1 LGLLVGKIGDRPVK
15 SIKMRAQFINPEIV
29 LWLKRN
35 RLPPDSVECNSVRL
49 PDIMPDTS
57 QLPLGNK
64 PSQRLMFAY
73 QGASLIVV
81 LSGLGWFFY
90 FASVDNWPLAYTD
103 LTMVALGGLGW
114 LLIRNHQINA
124 ALILSE
130 VAFLIF
136 TIGFCLVF
144 DVPTEANPR
153 VSHLF
158 LPAIALLAYFNYL
171 REKSNFQL
179 VVIAASLLSFI
190 FFSSTKT
197 ALPFAQS
204 VPDEVRYLGI
214 WINST
219 LATAMLCGGVYA
231 IHRAS
236 TGQTGISRA
245 LRTAVRDNQ
254 MELHF
259 QPQLDNARQI
269 IGAEALLRWKHP
281 QRGYIPPDT
290 FIPIAE
296 ENGLMPLIGGWVL
309 KEACRTLAA
318 WQEDPALNG
327 LTLAVNVS
335 ANQFNVDGFE
345 QSVLE
350 AVELFNVDPAKLKL
364 ELTESVI
371 ISGVEPVVAKM
382 NVLRASGIEFAL
394 DDFGT
399 GYSSL
404 SYLRQLPVSQLKI
417 DRSFVQESLESP
429 GGASLIRSIVRMGLE
444 LDLTVLAE
452 GIETAPQHL
461 FLLDC
466 GCHEFQG
473 YYFGR
478 PVSEED
484 FKTHVMKAMETA
496 SGSLQLS
503 PVRKSVARS

>member
-1 LGLLVGKIGDRPVK
+1 
-15 SIKMRAQFINPEIV
+15 M
-29 LWLKRN
+29 
-35 RLPPDSVECNSVRL
+35 
-49 PDIMPDTS
+49 
-57 QLPLGNK
+57 
-64 PSQRLMFAY
+64 
-73 QGASLIVV
+73 
-81 LSGLGWFFY
+81 
-90 FASVDNWPLAYTD
+90 
-103 LTMVALGGLGW
+103 LGGLSALKPFCDGS
-114 LLIRNHQINA
+114 IQNA
-124 ALILSE
+124 AT
-130 VAFLIF
+130 F
-136 TIGFCLVF
+136 
-144 DVPTEANPR
+144 R
-153 VSHLF
+153 
-158 LPAIALLAYFNYL
+158 LA
-171 REKSNFQL
+171 
-179 VVIAASLLSFI
+179 
-190 FFSSTKT
+190 
-197 ALPFAQS
+197 
-204 VPDEVRYLGI
+204 D
-214 WINST
+214 
-219 LATAMLCGGVYA
+219 
-231 IHRAS
+231 
-236 TGQTGISRA
+236 
-245 LRTAVRDNQ
+245 
-254 MELHF
+254 
-259 QPQLDNARQI
+259 
-269 IGAEALLRWKHP
+269 
-281 QRGYIPPDT
+281 

-473 YYFGR
+473 FHFGR
-478 PVSEED
+478 PVPEED
-484 FKTHVMKAMETA
+484 FKAVVMATMPAMQPMTRLK
-496 SGSLQLS
+496 ST
-503 PVRKSVARS
+503 VRSS

>member
-1 LGLLVGKIGDRPVK
+1 
-15 SIKMRAQFINPEIV
+15 MRVQFINPDTV
-29 LWLKRN
+29 FCLKTTGG
-35 RLPPDSVECNSVRL
+35 PPDSAKSDSLKL
-49 PDIMPDTS
+49 PEIMPDTS
-57 QLPLGNK
+57 QRCLGNK
-64 PSQRLMFAY
+64 PSQRLIFTY

-81 LSGLGWFFY
+81 LFGLGWFFY
-90 FASVDNWPLAYTD
+90 FATAENWPLAYAD
-103 LTMVALGGLGW
+103 LAMVALGALGW
-114 LLIRNHQINA
+114 LLIRQHQINA

-136 TIGFCLVF
+136 IVAFCLVF

-158 LPAIALLAYFNYL
+158 LPVIALLAYFNYL
-171 REKSNFQL
+171 REKSSFQL
-179 VVIAASLLSFI
+179 VIIAAALLSFI
-190 FFSSTKT
+190 YFASTKT

-236 TGQTGISRA
+236 TGQNEISRA
-245 LRTAVRDNQ
+245 LRSAVRNNQ
-254 MELHF
+254 LELYF
-259 QPQLDNARQI
+259 QPQLDNARRI

-281 QRGYIPPDT
+281 RRGYIPPGD

-296 ENGLMPLIGGWVL
+296 ESGLMPLIGGWVL

-318 WQEDPALNG
+318 WQDDPALSR

-335 ANQFNVDGFE
+335 ANQFNVTGFE
-345 QSVLE
+345 QSVRE

-429 GGASLIRSIVRMGLE
+429 SGASLIRSIVRMGLE

-452 GIETAPQHL
+452 GIETAAQHL
-461 FLLDC
+461 FLLEC
-466 GCHEFQG
+466 GCQEFQG

-478 PVSEED
+478 PVSSED
-484 FKTHVMKAMETA
+484 FKAHVMSAAETT
-496 SGSLQLS
+496 SGSAQTPSLL
-503 PVRKSVARS
+503 KSVARS

>member
-1 LGLLVGKIGDRPVK
+1 
-15 SIKMRAQFINPEIV
+15 MQ
-29 LWLKRN
+29 
-35 RLPPDSVECNSVRL
+35 
-49 PDIMPDTS
+49 DTLQTS
-57 QLPLGNK
+57 LAKKQ
-64 PSQRLMFAY
+64 SQRLIFAY
-73 QGASLIVV
+73 QGASFIVV
-81 LSGLGWFFY
+81 FAGLGWFFY
-90 FASVDNWPLAYTD
+90 FASVENWILAYTD

-114 LLIRNHQINA
+114 LLVRNHKINA
-124 ALILSE
+124 ALIASE
-130 VAFLIF
+130 IAFLVF
-136 TIGFCLVF
+136 TIAFCLFF
-144 DVPTEANPR
+144 DVPTETNPR
-153 VSHLF
+153 VCHLF

-190 FFSSTKT
+190 FFASTKT
-197 ALPFAQS
+197 AVPFAQS
-204 VPDEVRYLGI
+204 IPDDIRYLGI

-219 LATAMLCGGVYA
+219 MATAMLCGGVYA
-231 IHRAS
+231 IHRES
-236 TGQTGISRA
+236 TGQTEISRA
-245 LRTAVRDNQ
+245 LATAVRNDEL
-254 MELHF
+254 ELHF
-259 QPQLDNARQI
+259 QPQLDNARRI

-281 QRGYIPPDT
+281 HRGYIPPGD

-309 KEACRTLAA
+309 KEACRTLAV
-318 WQEDPALNG
+318 WKEDPALSG

-335 ANQFNVDGFE
+335 ANQFNVVGFE

-382 NVLRASGIEFAL
+382 NVLRASGIDFAL

-429 GGASLIRSIVRMGLE
+429 SGASLIRNIVRMGLE
-444 LDLTVLAE
+444 LDLVVLAE
-452 GIETAPQHL
+452 GIETAAQHL

-478 PVSEED
+478 PVSEEA
-484 FKTHVMKAMETA
+484 FKTHVMRAAKAA
-496 SGSLQLS
+496 SA
-503 PVRKSVARS
+503 SVQNPRLLPHSNLPRRNQQGICAL